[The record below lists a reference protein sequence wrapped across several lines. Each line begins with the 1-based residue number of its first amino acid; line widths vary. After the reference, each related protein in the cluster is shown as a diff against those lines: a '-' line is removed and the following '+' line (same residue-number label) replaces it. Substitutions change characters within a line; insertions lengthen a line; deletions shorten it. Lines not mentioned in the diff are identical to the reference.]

1 MEYRLLLRRTLN
13 TAWALVIRFSQQP
26 TRAVQCNSLVEQE
39 IPMPVLDEIERNHEE
54 MVSWRRDLHAHPELG
69 FAERRTSTFIQ
80 ERLRFFGV
88 DAVHSFNDTGVV
100 AVIHGRDGDQ
110 AIGLRADIDALPIAE
125 QSRLPYASTNP
136 GVMHACG
143 HDGHTTMLLGAARY
157 LASSRKFRGTAYLI
171 FQPAEEIGGAKKV
184 VDGGLF
190 DRFPMRLVF
199 GMHNFPMM
207 PQGEFYW
214 RNGPIMA
221 AANFFEITIVGRGAH
236 AAQPHFGI
244 DPIVAGSALV
254 NALQTIVSR
263 TLDPF
268 RSGVVTIGSFQA
280 GVAANAI
287 PGEAVLKGT
296 ARWLD
301 TATGE
306 TIERRIRQLAD
317 SIGQAYGATVDV
329 AMHLVAPATI
339 NDEAATTLARK
350 AAASVAGAEHVV
362 ELAEPVMGAED
373 FAYMLEA
380 KQGAYI
386 MLGTRRSGKDN
397 PMLHHPAFDFND
409 AVLSTGAA
417 YWATLVE
424 QELALA

>member
-1 MEYRLLLRRTLN
+1 
-13 TAWALVIRFSQQP
+13 
-26 TRAVQCNSLVEQE
+26 
-39 IPMPVLDEIERNHEE
+39 
-54 MVSWRRDLHAHPELG
+54 
-69 FAERRTSTFIQ
+69 
-80 ERLRFFGV
+80 
-88 DAVHSFNDTGVV
+88 
-100 AVIHGRDGDQ
+100 
-110 AIGLRADIDALPIAE
+110 
-125 QSRLPYASTNP
+125 
-136 GVMHACG
+136 MHACG

-171 FQPAEEIGGAKKV
+171 FQPAEEIGGAKHV
-184 VDGGLF
+184 VDDGLF

-199 GMHNFPMM
+199 GMHNFPTM
-207 PQGEFYW
+207 PQGEFHW

-221 AANFFEITIVGRGAH
+221 AANFFEITLVGRGAH
-236 AAQPHFGI
+236 AAQPHFGV

-287 PGEAVLKGT
+287 PREAVLKGT

-301 TATGE
+301 AATGE
-306 TIERRIRQLAD
+306 TIERGIRRLAE
-317 SIGQAYGATVDV
+317 SIGQAYGTSVEV
-329 AMHLVAPATI
+329 EMHMVAPTTI
-339 NDEAATTLARK
+339 NDAKAMALARK
-350 AAASVAGAEHVV
+350 AATSVAGAKQVV
-362 ELAEPVMGAED
+362 EMAEPVMGAED

-380 KQGAYI
+380 KRGAYI
-386 MLGTRRSGKDN
+386 MLGSKRPGEPN

-424 QELALA
+424 QQLALS

>member
-1 MEYRLLLRRTLN
+1 
-13 TAWALVIRFSQQP
+13 
-26 TRAVQCNSLVEQE
+26 
-39 IPMPVLDEIERNHEE
+39 MPILDEIKQNHDEL
-54 MVSWRRDLHAHPELG
+54 VSWRRDLHAHPELG
-69 FAERRTSTFIQ
+69 FAETRTSAVIQ
-80 ERLRFFGV
+80 ERLRSFGV
-88 DAVHSFNDTGVV
+88 DALHSFNGTGVV
-100 AVIHGRDGDQ
+100 AVIHGRDGDD

-125 QSRLPYASTNP
+125 QSGVPYASTSP

-171 FQPAEEIGGAKKV
+171 FQPAEEIGGAKQV

-190 DRFPMRLVF
+190 DRFPMRVVF
-199 GMHNFPMM
+199 GMHNFPTM
-207 PQGEFYW
+207 PQGEFHW

-221 AANFFEITIVGRGAH
+221 AANFFEITITGRGAH

-263 TLDPF
+263 NLDPF

-287 PGEAVLKGT
+287 PREAVLKGT

-301 TATGE
+301 AATGE
-306 TIERRIRQLAD
+306 TIERGIRRLAE
-317 SIGQAYGATVDV
+317 SIAQAYGTSVEV
-329 AMHLVAPATI
+329 EMHMVAPATI
-339 NDEAATTLARK
+339 NDAKAMTLAREAAT
-350 AAASVAGAEHVV
+350 SVAGAKQVIEM
-362 ELAEPVMGAED
+362 AEPVMGAED

-380 KQGAYI
+380 KPGAYI
-386 MLGTRRSGKDN
+386 MLGSKRPGELN

-424 QELALA
+424 QQLALS

>member
-1 MEYRLLLRRTLN
+1 
-13 TAWALVIRFSQQP
+13 
-26 TRAVQCNSLVEQE
+26 
-39 IPMPVLDEIERNHEE
+39 MPVLDEIERDHEE

-69 FAERRTSTFIQ
+69 FAETRTSTVIQ
-80 ERLRFFGV
+80 ERLRSFGV
-88 DAVHSFNDTGVV
+88 DGLHNFNGTGVI
-100 AVIHGRDGDQ
+100 AVIHGRDGED

-125 QSRLPYASTNP
+125 QSGVSYASTNP

-171 FQPAEEIGGAKKV
+171 FQPAEEIGGAKQV

-190 DRFPMRLVF
+190 ERFPMRHVF
-199 GMHNFPMM
+199 GMHNFPTM
-207 PQGEFYW
+207 PEGEFHW

-263 TLDPF
+263 TLNPL

-287 PGEAVLKGT
+287 PREAVLKGT

-301 TATGE
+301 AATGE
-306 TIERRIRQLAD
+306 TIVRGIHRLAE
-317 SIGQAYGATVDV
+317 SIAQAYGTSVEV
-329 AMHLVAPATI
+329 EMHMVAPTTI
-339 NDEAATTLARK
+339 NDAKAMALARK
-350 AAASVAGAEHVV
+350 AATSVAGAKQVV
-362 ELAEPVMGAED
+362 EMAEPVMGAED
-373 FAYMLEA
+373 FAYMLEV
-380 KQGAYI
+380 KEGAYI
-386 MLGTRRSGKDN
+386 MLGSKRPGEHN

-424 QELALA
+424 QQLALS

>member
-1 MEYRLLLRRTLN
+1 M
-13 TAWALVIRFSQQP
+13 A
-26 TRAVQCNSLVEQE
+26 
-39 IPMPVLDEIERNHEE
+39 VLDEIERDHEE
-54 MVSWRRDLHAHPELG
+54 MVGWRRDLHAHPELG
-69 FAERRTSTFIQ
+69 FAETRTSTVIQ
-80 ERLRFFGV
+80 ERLRSFGV
-88 DAVHSFNDTGVV
+88 DAVHNFNGTGVV
-100 AVIHGRDGDQ
+100 AVIHGRDGDD
-110 AIGLRADIDALPIAE
+110 AIGLRADIDALPITE
-125 QSRLPYASTNP
+125 QSGVPHASTNP

-171 FQPAEEIGGAKKV
+171 FQPAEEIGGAKQV
-184 VDGGLF
+184 VDDGLF

-199 GMHNFPMM
+199 GMHNFPTMS
-207 PQGEFYW
+207 QGEFHW

-268 RSGVVTIGSFQA
+268 RCGVVTIGSFQA
-280 GVAANAI
+280 GAAANAI
-287 PGEAVLKGT
+287 PREAVLKGT

-301 TATGE
+301 AATGE
-306 TIERRIRQLAD
+306 TIERGIRRLAE
-317 SIGQAYGATVDV
+317 SIAQAYGTSVDV
-329 AMHLVAPATI
+329 EMHMVAPTTI
-339 NDEAATTLARK
+339 NDEVATALARQ
-350 AAASVAGAEHVV
+350 AAVSVAGAKQVV
-362 ELAEPVMGAED
+362 EMAEPVMGAED

-380 KQGAYI
+380 KRGAYI
-386 MLGTRRSGKDN
+386 MLGSKRPGEHN

-417 YWATLVE
+417 YWVTLVE
-424 QELALA
+424 QQLALS

>member
-1 MEYRLLLRRTLN
+1 
-13 TAWALVIRFSQQP
+13 
-26 TRAVQCNSLVEQE
+26 
-39 IPMPVLDEIERNHEE
+39 MPVLDEIARSHEE

-69 FAERRTSTFIQ
+69 FAETRTSAVIQ
-80 ERLRFFGV
+80 ERLRSFGV
-88 DAVHSFNDTGVV
+88 DALHNFNGTGVV
-100 AVIHGRDGDQ
+100 AVIHGRDGDD

-125 QSRLPYASTNP
+125 QSGVPYASTSP

-157 LASSRKFRGTAYLI
+157 LASTRRFRGTAYLI
-171 FQPAEEIGGAKKV
+171 FQPAEEIGGAKQV

-199 GMHNFPMM
+199 GMHNFPTM
-207 PQGEFYW
+207 PQGEFHW

-263 TLDPF
+263 TIDPF

-287 PGEAVLKGT
+287 PREAVLKGT

-301 TATGE
+301 AATGE
-306 TIERRIRQLAD
+306 TIQRGIRRLAD
-317 SIGQAYGATVDV
+317 SIAQAYGTSVEV
-329 AMHLVAPATI
+329 EMHMVAPTTI
-339 NDEAATTLARK
+339 NDEAATALARE
-350 AAASVAGAEHVV
+350 AATSVAGAKQVV
-362 ELAEPVMGAED
+362 EMAEPVMGA
-373 FAYMLEA
+373 
-380 KQGAYI
+380 
-386 MLGTRRSGKDN
+386 
-397 PMLHHPAFDFND
+397 
-409 AVLSTGAA
+409 
-417 YWATLVE
+417 
-424 QELALA
+424 

>member
-1 MEYRLLLRRTLN
+1 VATH
-13 TAWALVIRFSQQP
+13 ALGSNFR
-26 TRAVQCNSLVEQE
+26 EQE
-39 IPMPVLDEIERNHEE
+39 NFPMPVLDEIECNHEE
-54 MVSWRRDLHAHPELG
+54 MVSWRQDLHAHPELG
-69 FAERRTSTFIQ
+69 FAETRTSTFIQ
-80 ERLRFFGV
+80 ERLRSFGV
-88 DAVHSFNDTGVV
+88 DALHNFNGTGVV
-100 AVIHGRDGDQ
+100 AVIHGQDGDD
-110 AIGLRADIDALPIAE
+110 AIGLRADIDALPITE
-125 QSRLPYASTNP
+125 QSGAPHASTNP

-157 LASSRKFRGTAYLI
+157 LTSSRNFRGTAYLI
-171 FQPAEEIGGAKKV
+171 FQPAEEIGGAKRV
-184 VDGGLF
+184 VDDGLF
-190 DRFPMRLVF
+190 DRFPMRHVF
-199 GMHNFPMM
+199 GMHNFPTM
-207 PQGEFYW
+207 PQGEFHW

-254 NALQTIVSR
+254 NGLQTIVSR

-268 RSGVVTIGSFQA
+268 RCGVVTIGSFQA

-287 PGEAVLKGT
+287 PREAVLKGT
-296 ARWLD
+296 SRWLD
-301 TATGE
+301 AATGE
-306 TIERRIRQLAD
+306 TIERGIRRLAE
-317 SIGQAYGATVDV
+317 SIAQAYGTSVDV
-329 AMHLVAPATI
+329 EMHMVAPTTI
-339 NDEAATTLARK
+339 NDEAATVLARK
-350 AAASVAGAEHVV
+350 AAASVAGAKQVV
-362 ELAEPVMGAED
+362 EMAEPVMGAED

-386 MLGTRRSGKDN
+386 MLGSKRPGEHN

-424 QELALA
+424 QQLPFS

>member
-1 MEYRLLLRRTLN
+1 
-13 TAWALVIRFSQQP
+13 
-26 TRAVQCNSLVEQE
+26 
-39 IPMPVLDEIERNHEE
+39 MPALDEITRNHAELI
-54 MVSWRRDLHAHPELG
+54 SWRRDLHAHPELG
-69 FAERRTSTFIQ
+69 FTETRTSTVIQ
-80 ERLRFFGV
+80 ERLRSFGV
-88 DAVHSFNDTGVV
+88 DALHTFNGTGVL
-100 AVIHGRDGDQ
+100 AVIHGRDGDD

-125 QSRLPYASTNP
+125 QSGVPYASTNP

-157 LASSRKFRGTAYLI
+157 LASNRKFRGTAYLI
-171 FQPAEEIGGAKKV
+171 FQPAEEIGGAKLV
-184 VDGGLF
+184 VDDGLF

-199 GMHNFPMM
+199 GMHNFPTM
-207 PQGEFYW
+207 PQGEFHW

-221 AANFFEITIVGRGAH
+221 AANFFEITIIGRGAH

-254 NALQTIVSR
+254 SALHTIVSR

-268 RSGVVTIGSFQA
+268 RSAVVTIGSFQA

-287 PGEAVLKGT
+287 PREAVLKGT
-296 ARWLD
+296 SRWLD
-301 TATGE
+301 AATGE
-306 TIERRIRQLAD
+306 ILERGIRRMAE
-317 SIGQAYGATVDV
+317 SIAQAYGTSIEVK
-329 AMHLVAPATI
+329 MHMVAPATI
-339 NDEAATTLARK
+339 NDEAAIALACK
-350 AAASVAGAEHVV
+350 AAASVAGAKQVV
-362 ELAEPVMGAED
+362 EMAEPVMGAED

-386 MLGTRRSGKDN
+386 MLGSKRAGEDN

-424 QELALA
+424 QQLPLS

>member
-1 MEYRLLLRRTLN
+1 
-13 TAWALVIRFSQQP
+13 
-26 TRAVQCNSLVEQE
+26 
-39 IPMPVLDEIERNHEE
+39 MPVLDEIERNHEQ

-69 FAERRTSTFIQ
+69 FAETRTSTVIQ
-80 ERLRFFGV
+80 ERLRSFGV
-88 DAVHSFNDTGVV
+88 DAVHSINGTGVV
-100 AVIHGRDGDQ
+100 AVIHGRDGND

-125 QSRLPYASTNP
+125 QSGLPYASTSP

-157 LASSRKFRGTAYLI
+157 LASSRKFRGTVYLI

-199 GMHNFPMM
+199 GMHNFPVM
-207 PQGEFYW
+207 PQGEFHW

-221 AANFFEITIVGRGAH
+221 AANFFEITITGRGAH

-254 NALQTIVSR
+254 NGLQTIISR

-268 RSGVVTIGSFQA
+268 RPGVVTIGSFQA
-280 GVAANAI
+280 GEAANAI
-287 PGEAVLKGT
+287 PREAVLKGT

-301 TATGE
+301 AATGE
-306 TIERRIRQLAD
+306 TIVRGIRRLAE
-317 SIGQAYGATVDV
+317 SIAQAYGTSVEV
-329 AMHLVAPATI
+329 AMHMVAPTTI
-339 NDEAATTLARK
+339 NDETAMALAREAAT
-350 AAASVAGAEHVV
+350 SVAGAKHVV
-362 ELAEPVMGAED
+362 EMAEPVMGAED

-386 MLGTRRSGKDN
+386 MLGSKRSGEHN

-424 QELALA
+424 QQLPLSK

>member
-1 MEYRLLLRRTLN
+1 
-13 TAWALVIRFSQQP
+13 
-26 TRAVQCNSLVEQE
+26 
-39 IPMPVLDEIERNHEE
+39 MPILDEIERNHEE

-69 FAERRTSTFIQ
+69 FAETRTSTVIQ
-80 ERLRFFGV
+80 ERLRSFGV
-88 DAVHSFNDTGVV
+88 DALHNFNGTGVV
-100 AVIHGRDGDQ
+100 AVIHGRDGDD

-125 QSRLPYASTNP
+125 QSGVPYASTNP

-171 FQPAEEIGGAKKV
+171 FQPAEEIGGAKQV

-199 GMHNFPMM
+199 GMHNFPTM
-207 PQGEFYW
+207 PQGEFHW

-254 NALQTIVSR
+254 NGLQTIVSR
-263 TLDPF
+263 TIDPF

-287 PGEAVLKGT
+287 PREAVLKGT

-301 TATGE
+301 AATGE
-306 TIERRIRQLAD
+306 TIERGIRRLAE
-317 SIGQAYGATVDV
+317 SIAQAYGTSVEV
-329 AMHLVAPATI
+329 EMHMVAPTTI
-339 NDEAATTLARK
+339 ND
-350 AAASVAGAEHVV
+350 ASCDGAGA
-362 ELAEPVMGAED
+362 
-373 FAYMLEA
+373 
-380 KQGAYI
+380 QGRGQCGGSKA
-386 MLGTRRSGKDN
+386 GGRDG
-397 PMLHHPAFDFND
+397 
-409 AVLSTGAA
+409 
-417 YWATLVE
+417 
-424 QELALA
+424 

>member
-1 MEYRLLLRRTLN
+1 
-13 TAWALVIRFSQQP
+13 
-26 TRAVQCNSLVEQE
+26 
-39 IPMPVLDEIERNHEE
+39 MPVLDEIKQNHDE

-69 FAERRTSTFIQ
+69 FAETRTSAVIQ
-80 ERLRFFGV
+80 ERLRSFGV
-88 DAVHSFNDTGVV
+88 DALHNFNGTGVV
-100 AVIHGRDGDQ
+100 AVIHGRDGDD

-125 QSRLPYASTNP
+125 QSGVAYASTSP

-157 LASSRKFRGTAYLI
+157 LASTRKFRGTAYLI
-171 FQPAEEIGGAKKV
+171 FQPAEEIGGAKQV

-190 DRFPMRLVF
+190 DRFPMRVVF
-199 GMHNFPMM
+199 GMHNFPTM
-207 PQGEFYW
+207 PQGEFHW

-254 NALQTIVSR
+254 TALQTIVSR

-287 PGEAVLKGT
+287 PREAVLKGT

-301 TATGE
+301 AATGE
-306 TIERRIRQLAD
+306 TIERGIRRLAE
-317 SIGQAYGATVDV
+317 SIAQAYGTSVEV
-329 AMHLVAPATI
+329 EMHMVAPATI
-339 NDEAATTLARK
+339 NDPKAMALAREAAT
-350 AAASVAGAEHVV
+350 SVAGAKQVV
-362 ELAEPVMGAED
+362 EMAEPVMGAED

-386 MLGTRRSGKDN
+386 MLGSKRSGELN
-397 PMLHHPAFDFND
+397 PMLHHPAYDFND

-424 QELALA
+424 QQLALS

>member
-1 MEYRLLLRRTLN
+1 
-13 TAWALVIRFSQQP
+13 
-26 TRAVQCNSLVEQE
+26 
-39 IPMPVLDEIERNHEE
+39 MPVLDEIERNHEE
-54 MVSWRRDLHAHPELG
+54 MVGWRRDLHAHPELG
-69 FAERRTSTFIQ
+69 FAETRTSTVIQ
-80 ERLRFFGV
+80 DRLKSFGV
-88 DAVHSFNDTGVV
+88 DALHSFNGTGVV
-100 AVIHGRDGDQ
+100 AVIHGRDGDG
-110 AIGLRADIDALPIAE
+110 AIGLRADIDALPIGE
-125 QSRLPYASTNP
+125 QSGVPYASTNP
-136 GVMHACG
+136 GAMHACG

-171 FQPAEEIGGAKKV
+171 FQPAEEIGGAKQV

-199 GMHNFPMM
+199 GMHNFPTM
-207 PQGEFYW
+207 PQGEFHW

-221 AANFFEITIVGRGAH
+221 AANFFEITLVGRGAH

-254 NALQTIVSR
+254 NGLQTIISR

-268 RSGVVTIGSFQA
+268 RPGVVTIGSFQA
-280 GVAANAI
+280 GEAANAI
-287 PGEAVLKGT
+287 PREAVLKGT

-301 TATGE
+301 AATGE
-306 TIERRIRQLAD
+306 TIVRGIRRLAE
-317 SIGQAYGATVDV
+317 SIAQAYGTTVEV
-329 AMHLVAPATI
+329 AMHMVAPTTI
-339 NDEAATTLARK
+339 NDKAAMALAREAAT
-350 AAASVAGAEHVV
+350 SVAGAKQVV
-362 ELAEPVMGAED
+362 EMGEPVMGAED

-386 MLGTRRSGKDN
+386 MLGSKRSGEHN

-424 QELALA
+424 QELALSK

>member
-1 MEYRLLLRRTLN
+1 
-13 TAWALVIRFSQQP
+13 
-26 TRAVQCNSLVEQE
+26 
-39 IPMPVLDEIERNHEE
+39 MPVLDEIERNHQE
-54 MVSWRRDLHAHPELG
+54 MVGWRRDFHAHPELG
-69 FAERRTSTFIQ
+69 FAETRTSTVIQ
-80 ERLRFFGV
+80 ERLRSFGV
-88 DAVHSFNDTGVV
+88 DALHNFNGTGVV
-100 AVIHGRDGDQ
+100 AVIHGRDGDD
-110 AIGLRADIDALPIAE
+110 AIGLRADIDALPISE
-125 QSRLPYASTNP
+125 ESGVPYASTNP

-157 LASSRKFRGTAYLI
+157 LASRRKFRGTAYLI
-171 FQPAEEIGGAKKV
+171 FQPAEEIGGAKQV
-184 VDGGLF
+184 VDDGLF

-199 GMHNFPMM
+199 GMHNFPTM

-254 NALQTIVSR
+254 SGLQTIVSR

-268 RSGVVTIGSFQA
+268 RCGVVTIGSFQA

-287 PGEAVLKGT
+287 PREAVLKGT

-301 TATGE
+301 AATGE
-306 TIERRIRQLAD
+306 TIERGIRHLAE
-317 SIGQAYGATVDV
+317 SIAQAYGTSVDV
-329 AMHLVAPATI
+329 KMRMVAPATI
-339 NDEAATTLARK
+339 NHETATSLACK
-350 AAASVAGAEHVV
+350 AAAGVVGTKQVV
-362 ELAEPVMGAED
+362 EMAEPVMGAED

-380 KQGAYI
+380 RQGAYI
-386 MLGTRRSGKDN
+386 LLGSRRPGEHN

-424 QELALA
+424 QELALS

>member
-1 MEYRLLLRRTLN
+1 LAAANPRV
-13 TAWALVIRFSQQP
+13 AI
-26 TRAVQCNSLVEQE
+26 
-39 IPMPVLDEIERNHEE
+39 IPLAGDLPIPLLDEIERNHEE

-69 FAERRTSTFIQ
+69 FAETRTSAVIQ
-80 ERLRFFGV
+80 ERLRSFGV
-88 DAVHSFNDTGVV
+88 DALHSFNGTGVV
-100 AVIHGRDGDQ
+100 AVIHGRDGDD

-125 QSRLPYASTNP
+125 QSGVPYASTSP

-171 FQPAEEIGGAKKV
+171 FQPAEEIGGAKQV
-184 VDGGLF
+184 VDDGLF
-190 DRFPMRLVF
+190 DRFPMRHVF
-199 GMHNFPMM
+199 GMHNFPTM
-207 PQGEFYW
+207 PQGEFHW

-280 GVAANAI
+280 GAAANAI
-287 PGEAVLKGT
+287 PREAVLKGT

-301 TATGE
+301 AATGE
-306 TIERRIRQLAD
+306 TIERGIRRLAE
-317 SIGQAYGATVDV
+317 SIAQAYGTTVEV
-329 AMHLVAPATI
+329 AMHMVAPTTI
-339 NDEAATTLARK
+339 NDAKAMALAREAAT
-350 AAASVAGAEHVV
+350 SVAGAKQVV
-362 ELAEPVMGAED
+362 EMAEPVMGAED
-373 FAYMLEA
+373 FAYMLGA

-386 MLGTRRSGKDN
+386 MLGSKRPGELN

-424 QELALA
+424 QQLGLS